1 MYIASQ
7 SYLFD
12 RTGHSLVEAITI
24 SSSRGIRFF
33 DFSSNRH
40 SDPSTLPPGKRKD
53 VAAALADHGV
63 TASQLL
69 IIMADGIASTSAT
82 ARDKNMAYMQRC
94 GEFIREMGGRQ
105 ALICVGGYREIGV
118 APERSWVHML
128 NSIGEYGTWAATMD
142 LLVGVEMEPHV
153 YYLLS
158 NMDRLY
164 RALQQIGLP
173 NLYPNVDIGHMWMT
187 REGPEYLDRFAGRL
201 YHGHLSDHNGMA
213 HSNNILGTNG
223 VPFSAYLQKCRDMG
237 IAESCRQA
245 GIEPVFS
252 MEISQDDSP
261 VDSVENWLDR
271 SLAYLKAHVPELS
284 L

>member
-7 SYLFD
+7 SYIFD
-12 RTGHSLVEAITI
+12 RTGHSLVEGIKI
-24 SSSRGIRFF
+24 SASRGIRFF

-40 SDPSTLPPGKRKD
+40 SDPSTMQPGDQKD
-53 VAAALADHGV
+53 VAKALGDHGV
-63 TASQLL
+63 VASQML
-69 IIMADGIASTSAT
+69 IIMADGIASSSAA
-82 ARDKNMAYMQRC
+82 ARDKNMAYMKRC
-94 GEFIREMGGRQ
+94 AEFIRAMGGRQ

-128 NSIGEYGTWAATMD
+128 NSITEYAEWAAKME

-158 NMDRLY
+158 NMDHLY
-164 RALQQIGLP
+164 RALQEIGLP

-213 HSNNILGTNG
+213 HSNSVIGTNG
-223 VPFSAYLQKCRDMG
+223 VPFSDYLKKCLELG
-237 IAESCRQA
+237 IAESCRKA
-245 GIEPVFS
+245 NIEPVFS
-252 MEISQDDSP
+252 MEISQDDSAI
-261 VDSVENWLDR
+261 DSVENWIDR
-271 SLAYLKAHVPELS
+271 SIAYLKKNVPELS